1 MKLIIDIPE
10 EVYNYIMR
18 LNMCNMAEEYIKNGT
33 PLQEKE
39 KDEKIL
45 YWNLIE
51 ASNDNI
57 NWVKIKKFLSFKSF
71 NNKKLKSN
79 EPYKYWKITRW

>member
-1 MKLIIDIPE
+1 M
-10 EVYNYIMR
+10 
-18 LNMCNMAEEYIKNGT
+18 
-33 PLQEKE
+33 
-39 KDEKIL
+39 KIL

-79 EPYKYWKITRW
+79 KPYKYWKITRW